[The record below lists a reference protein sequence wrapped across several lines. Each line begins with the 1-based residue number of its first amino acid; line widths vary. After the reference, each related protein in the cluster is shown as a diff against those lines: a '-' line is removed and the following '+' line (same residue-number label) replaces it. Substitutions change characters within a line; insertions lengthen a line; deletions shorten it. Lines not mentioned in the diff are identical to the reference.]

1 MKKWKEFTIFRGF
14 SQNQFDNDFEDI
26 TSTASSYFPNNQ
38 GLKGLL
44 ELNEI
49 SKTGVIY
56 LTEQALDNLNFN
68 EKEHFI
74 GELRRYFLETK
85 NPCEF
90 EGLKYKIKQ
99 LCEPLGS
106 NDISSKIIEYLN
118 NHSEWERYFEQM
130 PIKEKKKLNKLLPI
144 TNYEKTFELLSSCY
158 DELKLLH
165 QQRLDSNS
173 KNLTSSA
180 LHIKQ
185 HINELSIS
193 LKKQLAEELLQNL
206 LSDSNL
212 KDDLVLLLHSEDQIE
227 YFSKDLINKKFLQKI
242 QINSQNNEIIINEI
256 IKEQIEKAIPPH
268 LKGTSLDYEQ
278 NILRISNKITS
289 HIKALTHHLQSKG

>member
-1 MKKWKEFTIFRGF
+1 M
-14 SQNQFDNDFEDI
+14 
-26 TSTASSYFPNNQ
+26 
-38 GLKGLL
+38 
-44 ELNEI
+44 
-49 SKTGVIY
+49 
-56 LTEQALDNLNFN
+56 
-68 EKEHFI
+68 
-74 GELRRYFLETK
+74 
-85 NPCEF
+85 
-90 EGLKYKIKQ
+90 
-99 LCEPLGS
+99 EPLGS

-193 LKKQLAEELLQNL
+193 LK
-206 LSDSNL
+206 SN
-212 KDDLVLLLHSEDQIE
+212 
-227 YFSKDLINKKFLQKI
+227 
-242 QINSQNNEIIINEI
+242 
-256 IKEQIEKAIPPH
+256 
-268 LKGTSLDYEQ
+268 
-278 NILRISNKITS
+278 
-289 HIKALTHHLQSKG
+289 